1 MTDTTISDAVVF
13 PQDDGTGVSDG
24 SEDYSSAAYFSA
36 LAKYQG
42 YGSYV
47 GEDNTGSATLQFNDI
62 DTSNEQVD
70 VGTGYAYI
78 EEGSHTVQSGSQTT
92 YDTTIPINTPY
103 VVMLPSEVVNLG
115 LGTDNVN
122 DLWLAVD
129 PTSNDDVFI
138 RHGNGL
144 SAPSV
149 PSVKLG
155 TVDTASGATTR
166 ANDLSTT
173 SNKLVSAGERTV
185 ERLGGRGISNSL
197 QSIPD
202 STVATVELDAI
213 DQEDDATVLDVDI
226 SNNRIRVKKAGWVS
240 ISAAAK
246 YDDTLGDGTEYRT
259 RIAINGS
266 TITEDI
272 SSTGTDTIGGAAL
285 TDAKDLS
292 VDDDIELIVYQ
303 TSGSSKNLRATEDV
317 SLVGIYEG

>member
-1 MTDTTISDAVVF
+1 MTDDDTTVDELTDRINELEAQVE
-13 PQDDGTGVSDG
+13 QQQAT
-24 SEDYSSAAYFSA
+24 
-36 LAKYQG
+36 LAKMLPTRRSLLKG
-42 YGSYV
+42 GATLGAGALV
-47 GEDNTGSATLQFNDI
+47 GSA
-62 DTSNEQVD
+62 V
-70 VGTGYAYI
+70 TG
-78 EEGSHTVQSGSQTT
+78 
-92 YDTTIPINTPY
+92 
-103 VVMLPSEVVNLG
+103 
-115 LGTDNVN
+115 
-122 DLWLAVD
+122 LASAD
-129 PTSNDDVFI
+129 PTWSNATGGWGTQSTPLDEIIVRNGVFQ
-138 RHGNGL
+138 
-144 SAPSV
+144 S
-149 PSVKLG
+149 
-155 TVDTASGATTR
+155 
-166 ANDLSTT
+166 LST
-173 SNKLVSAGERTV
+173 GERTV

-213 DQEDDATVLDVDI
+213 DQEDDATVLDVDT

-259 RIAINGS
+259 RISVNGS

-272 SSTGTDTIGGAAL
+272 SSTGADSIGGAAL